1 MCVWHEDTNLH
12 SHACM
17 RPREQAQAVV
27 VDFKTAASK
36 LLNMTFSC
44 ANIAELQS
52 FKSMETLYAGKTA
65 CGFSKESSSP
75 AAVFC

>member
-17 RPREQAQAVV
+17 QPREQAQAVV
-27 VDFKTAASK
+27 VDFI
-36 LLNMTFSC
+36 LNMTFSC